1 MSFYGRSKRSPSTKL
16 HAYSLITLLEVAS
29 MVGEIYSIIPALI
42 MLVLVLL
49 TRKVLLSLGTG
60 IVIGALFIHQFNIFQ
75 TVKEIWLSFY
85 EIFISEGA
93 LNIGNIYLISFLL
106 LLGMMTAFLQASGG
120 SRAFGEWMMQ
130 HVKTRTG
137 AQLMTVVLG
146 LIIFIDDY
154 FSSLAV
160 GQIAK
165 PLTDRHHISRAKLAY
180 YIDSSAAPIT
190 VLSPISSWG
199 AYIIGILGGL
209 FAANG
214 IVGIQP
220 IEAFIKMIPL
230 NLYAIA
236 ALLLVFIVALFKFD
250 IGPMRIHEKRA
261 VDKGELLNP
270 DQDHVP
276 GDMGEIFEPHKQGKV
291 FHLLI
296 PIIVLVVATVSAML
310 ITGANASKGQVTIL
324 SMFAK
329 TDVNLSLFVG
339 GLIAVLTSLCFNL
352 AQSPPRPRILKIVV
366 EGIKSMLPAIYIL
379 ILAWMIGSIISTL
392 KTGEYLAT
400 LVDNASIGAS
410 LLPLLFFLI
419 ASIMAL
425 STGTSWGTFG
435 IMLPIA
441 ADVTVITDMNMLL
454 PTLAAVLAGSVFGD
468 HCSPISDT
476 TILSSTGAGSN
487 HIDHVV
493 TQLPYA
499 FIAAIAASIGYL
511 ILGFLGYVVMAIAV
525 TLIILIGIVVVY
537 QLSTTRKG
545 KEN

>member
-1 MSFYGRSKRSPSTKL
+1 
-16 HAYSLITLLEVAS
+16 